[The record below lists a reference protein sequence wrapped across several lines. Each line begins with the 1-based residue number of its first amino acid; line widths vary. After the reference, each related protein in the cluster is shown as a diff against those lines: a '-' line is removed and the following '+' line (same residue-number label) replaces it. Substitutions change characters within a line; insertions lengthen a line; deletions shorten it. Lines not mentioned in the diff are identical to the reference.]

1 MNVVAE
7 PEKQDPD
14 PVCQKKDRIRNQD
27 VKKDRIQNQDV
38 KKKRILNQDVKK
50 DRIRNQDVKR
60 QDPES
65 RC

>member
-1 MNVVAE
+1 MAE

-38 KKKRILNQDVKK
+38 KK